1 MANTFTTNYNLTKSE
16 IGGDNQNWGQ
26 NIHETITEVDAQLV
40 NKLDHGIVKG
50 FSSGV
55 ISFTTGTNGT
65 IASTSGDLFE
75 DFKAADK
82 VRISGSSNA
91 ANNGVHTIVSKSSA
105 NAIVVSSALAT
116 VTAAAENTIT
126 VELVL
131 EAGYIDAGPTTVD
144 SLTVEGTST
153 MQGNTTLGNDVDADE
168 TTFAS
173 KVKSDILPKTDGTYD
188 LGGAGAEWQDLHIDG
203 TANIDGLVADG
214 TYALSGSGTI
224 AGCSALT
231 TTATTITMSGYS
243 IGTNGKG
250 NRTQTTGTPS
260 EGSDGD
266 IHYEYA

>member
-16 IGGDNQNWGQ
+16 IGGDNQNWGT

-65 IASTSGDLFE
+65 IASASGDLFE

-105 NAIVVSSALAT
+105 NAIVVSSTLAT
-116 VTAAAENTIT
+116 VAAGDTIT

-144 SLTVEGTST
+144 SLTVE
-153 MQGNTTLGNDVDADE
+153 GNTTLGNDVDADE

-250 NRTQTTGTPS
+250 VRTQTTGTPS
-260 EGSDGD
+260 GGADGD

>member
-16 IGGDNQNWGQ
+16 IGGDNQNWGT

-50 FSSGV
+50 FSSGA

-65 IASTSGDLFE
+65 IASASGDLFE

-116 VTAAAENTIT
+116 VSVGDTIT

-153 MQGNTTLGNDVDADE
+153 MQGNTTLGNDVSADT
-168 TTFAS
+168 TTFTS
-173 KVKSDILPKTDGTYD
+173 KVASDVIPSADGTYD
-188 LGGAGAEWQDLHIDG
+188 LGASGLEWQDLHIDG
-203 TANIDGLVADG
+203 TANIDALVADG
-214 TYALSGSGTI
+214 TYALSGAGTI

-250 NRTQTTGTPS
+250 ARTVSTSAPS
-260 EGSDGD
+260 GDSEDGD
-266 IHYEYA
+266 VWYEVS

>member
-16 IGGDNQNWGQ
+16 IGGDNQNWGT

-40 NKLDHGIVKG
+40 NKLDHGLVKG

-65 IASTSGDLFE
+65 IASASGDLFE

-116 VTAAAENTIT
+116 VAAGSTIT

-144 SLTVEGTST
+144 SLTVEGH
-153 MQGNTTLGNDVDADE
+153 TTLGNDVDTDE

-250 NRTQTTGTPS
+250 VRTQTTGTPS
-260 EGSDGD
+260 GGADGD

>member
-16 IGGDNQNWGQ
+16 IGGDNQNWGT

-65 IASTSGDLFE
+65 IASASGDLFE

-116 VTAAAENTIT
+116 VAAGSTIT

-144 SLTVEGTST
+144 SLTVEGH
-153 MQGNTTLGNDVDADE
+153 TTLGNDVDTDE

-203 TANIDGLVADG
+203 TANIDALVTDG

-250 NRTQTTGTPS
+250 VRTQTTGTPS
-260 EGSDGD
+260 GGADGD